1 MNETFGERFTRLRK
15 KLGFKQEDIANKV
28 NVSPQAVSK
37 WENDVSAPDISILP
51 ELADMLNVTLDE
63 LLGRKVIETKLVSEH
78 ERKDIN
84 KMILKINV
92 LSSEGDKVKV
102 NLPLSIIKV
111 CLDSNVELPSIG
123 GKDTLN
129 SIDFKQIFE
138 LIEAGVVGKLVEV
151 ESSEGDIVSI
161 YVE

>member
-1 MNETFGERFTRLRK
+1 MKETFGQRFARLRK
-15 KLGFKQEDIANKV
+15 NLGLKQDDIAEKV
-28 NVSPQAVSK
+28 NISAQAVSK
-37 WENDVSAPDISILP
+37 WENDLSAPDISLLP
-51 ELADMLNVTLDE
+51 ELADILNVTLDE
-63 LLGRKVIETKLVSEH
+63 LLGRKVPETKIIPEH

-92 LSSEGDKVKV
+92 ISSDGDKVKV

-111 CLDSNVELPSIG
+111 CLDSNVDLPSIG
-123 GKDTLN
+123 GKNTLN
-129 SIDFKQIFE
+129 TIDFNQIFE

-151 ESSEGDIVSI
+151 ESNDGDIVNI

>member
-1 MNETFGERFTRLRK
+1 MNETFGQRFQILRK
-15 KLGFKQEDIANKV
+15 KLGLKQEDIANKV
-28 NVSPQAVSK
+28 NISTQAVSK
-37 WENDVSAPDISILP
+37 WENDLSAPDISLLP
-51 ELADMLNVTLDE
+51 ELADILNVTLDE
-63 LLGRKVIETKLVSEH
+63 LLGRKVPETKIIPEH

-92 LSSEGDKVKV
+92 ISSDGDKVKV

-111 CLDSNVELPSIG
+111 CLDSNVDLPSIG
-123 GKDTLN
+123 GKNTLN
-129 SIDFKQIFE
+129 TIDFNQIFE

-151 ESSEGDIVSI
+151 ESNDGDIVNI

>member
-1 MNETFGERFTRLRK
+1 MNETFGQRFQRLRK
-15 KLGFKQEDIANKV
+15 KLGLKQEDIANKV
-28 NVSPQAVSK
+28 NISTQAVSK
-37 WENDVSAPDISILP
+37 WENDLSAPDISLLP
-51 ELADMLNVTLDE
+51 ELADILNVTLDE
-63 LLGRKVIETKLVSEH
+63 LLGRKVPETKIIPEH

-92 LSSEGDKVKV
+92 ISSDGDKVKV

-111 CLDSNVELPSIG
+111 CLDSNVDLPSIG
-123 GKDTLN
+123 GKNTLN
-129 SIDFKQIFE
+129 TIDFNQIFE

-151 ESSEGDIVSI
+151 ESNDGDIVNI

>member
-1 MNETFGERFTRLRK
+1 MNETFGQRFQILRK
-15 KLGFKQEDIANKV
+15 KLGLKQEDIANKV
-28 NVSPQAVSK
+28 NISTQALSK
-37 WENDVSAPDISILP
+37 WENDLSAPDISLLP
-51 ELADMLNVTLDE
+51 ELADILNVTLDE
-63 LLGRKVIETKLVSEH
+63 LLGRKVPETKIIPEH

-92 LSSEGDKVKV
+92 ISSDGDKVKV

-111 CLDSNVELPSIG
+111 CLDSNVDLPSIG
-123 GKDTLN
+123 GKNTLN
-129 SIDFKQIFE
+129 TIDFNQIFE

-151 ESSEGDIVSI
+151 ESNDGDIVNI

>member
-1 MNETFGERFTRLRK
+1 MSETFGQRFTRLRK

-37 WENDVSAPDISILP
+37 WENDISAPDISILP
-51 ELADMLNVTLDE
+51 ELADILNVTLDE
-63 LLGRKVIETKLVSEH
+63 LLGRKVVETKLVPEH

-84 KMILKINV
+84 RMILKINIV
-92 LSSEGDKVKV
+92 SSDGDKVKV

-111 CLDSNVELPSIG
+111 CLDSNVDLPSIG

-138 LIEAGVVGKLVEV
+138 LIEAGVIGKLVEV
-151 ESSEGDIVSI
+151 ESNDGDIVNI

>member
-15 KLGFKQEDIANKV
+15 KLSFKQEDIANKV

-37 WENDVSAPDISILP
+37 WENDLSAPDISILP
-51 ELADMLNVTLDE
+51 ELADTLNVTLDE
-63 LLGRKVIETKLVSEH
+63 LLGRKVIETKLVPSE
-78 ERKDIN
+78 ERKDIKN
-84 KMILKINV
+84 MILKINV

-111 CLDSNVELPSIG
+111 CLDSNVDWPSIG

>member
-1 MNETFGERFTRLRK
+1 MNETFGQRFQRLRK
-15 KLGFKQEDIANKV
+15 KLGLKQEDIANKV
-28 NVSPQAVSK
+28 NISAQAVSK
-37 WENDVSAPDISILP
+37 WENDLSAPDISLLP
-51 ELADMLNVTLDE
+51 ELADILNVTLDE
-63 LLGRKVIETKLVSEH
+63 LLGRKVPETKIIPEH

-92 LSSEGDKVKV
+92 ISSDGDKVKV

-111 CLDSNVELPSIG
+111 CLDSNVDLPSIG
-123 GKDTLN
+123 GKNTLN
-129 SIDFKQIFE
+129 TIDFNQIFE

-151 ESSEGDIVSI
+151 ESNDGDIVNI